1 MILPSLGPT
10 QPKSH
15 CCEIAVFGMT
25 DLVEDSR
32 TGTTITD
39 MSAML
44 GILLQSLYSVFLA
57 D

>member
-1 MILPSLGPT
+1 
-10 QPKSH
+10 
-15 CCEIAVFGMT
+15 MT